1 MQKPIQK
8 SSPIWTKI
16 LYTAIVILL
25 YVPLVL
31 IGVRTF
37 LPEYTDYYS
46 YPIYEDC
53 YMKYAY
59 PVDGNITQEQ
69 GDEQTQCLQNQ
80 QDQQKAYEQEK
91 RHYDA
96 WKYLTVL
103 GFTLITLVS
112 VIFIPL
118 DLPIRIGLFAGAAMT
133 AFVSTIEYF
142 NTESIPAFFVLVV
155 VFILVLYII
164 QKRSK
169 FLYEQ

>member
-1 MQKPIQK
+1 MQKQIQK
-8 SSPIWTKI
+8 TSPMWTKI

-59 PVDGNITQEQ
+59 PTEANITQEQ
-69 GDEQTQCLQNQ
+69 RDEQTQCVQNQ

-103 GFTLITLVS
+103 FFTLITLVS

>member
-1 MQKPIQK
+1 MPKQTT
-8 SSPIWTKI
+8 SSPVWTKV

-37 LPEYTDYYS
+37 LPNYTDYYNS
-46 YPIYEDC
+46 PIYEDC
-53 YMKYAY
+53 YMKYQYNLNNA
-59 PVDGNITQEQ
+59 NMTQEQ
-69 GDEQTQCLQNQ
+69 VDKQTQCLQNQ
-80 QDQQKAYEQEK
+80 QDQQKTYEQEK

-142 NTESIPAFFVLVV
+142 NTESIPAFIVLVV
-155 VFILVLYII
+155 VFLLVLYII
-164 QKRSK
+164 QKRGK
-169 FLYEQ
+169 FLQER